1 MKQDLST
8 CFWLF
13 WNSLCTPGCPQK
25 WQKSAC
31 LCLPKLYAPSP
42 PLRNE
47 LCAWTCS
54 MVQFTVSSMSQVFLV
69 CSMQILQLLQ
79 SNQKKKPKVSH
90 VSESTIVTH
99 RKVFSEHIIYYF
111 KLPVLL
117 YIFLMRHDKYRTF
130 TTLHITRFQFFSICI
145 RHLIPMLRLSISFSH
160 YKIYSF

>member
-31 LCLPKLYAPSP
+31 LCLSKLYAPSP
-42 PLRNE
+42 RSEMNFVPEHAQWYNLQSHPW
-47 LCAWTCS
+47 AK
-54 MVQFTVSSMSQVFLV
+54 SSLL
-69 CSMQILQLLQ
+69 QILQLLQ
-79 SNQKKKPKVSH
+79 SNQKKPQVSH

-99 RKVFSEHIIYYF
+99 RKVFSEDIIYYF

-117 YIFLMRHDKYRTF
+117 YIFLMRHDKYRIF

>member
-1 MKQDLST
+1 MLLAVLKLPVYTRLSSKMT
-8 CFWLF
+8 KICL
-13 WNSLCTPGCPQK
+13 SLPSKVVCSLTPTQK
-25 WQKSAC
+25 WT
-31 LCLPKLYAPSP
+31 LCLNMLNGTIYSLIHEPSLPCLQYADFAATSK
-42 PLRNE
+42 
-47 LCAWTCS
+47 
-54 MVQFTVSSMSQVFLV
+54 
-69 CSMQILQLLQ
+69 Q
-79 SNQKKKPKVSH
+79 SKKKKPKVSH

-117 YIFLMRHDKYRTF
+117 YIFLMRHDKYRIF

>member
-1 MKQDLST
+1 MLLAVLKLPVYTRLSSKMT
-8 CFWLF
+8 KICL
-13 WNSLCTPGCPQK
+13 SL
-25 WQKSAC
+25 
-31 LCLPKLYAPSP
+31 PSKVVCSFT

-54 MVQFTVSSMSQVFLV
+54 MVQFTVSSMSQVFLI

-79 SNQKKKPKVSH
+79 SNQKKPKVSH

-99 RKVFSEHIIYYF
+99 RKVFSEDIIYYF

-117 YIFLMRHDKYRTF
+117 YIFLMRHDKYRIF